1 MSHIR
6 QQFTL
11 FFTAL
16 QFYTRLPAPKWVVY
30 KPENLSLAT
39 GYLPFV
45 GWMVGMA
52 AGATWLF
59 AGYLTNPSIA
69 ILCSMIISILLTG
82 AFHEDGFADVCDG
95 FGGGWTREKILAIMK
110 DSRVGAYASVGLILI
125 LALKF
130 TLLQSIGLQIAAT
143 DTFQTGIISLL
154 VTGHA
159 LSRLMPVFVIYM
171 LPYARD
177 TDSKA
182 KPVAEKPPFSV
193 LVTAIVFAV
202 IPLLALAMRWSQP
215 LLFAVIPVLGI
226 ITILLARYFKKWI
239 GGYTGDCLGAIQQ
252 VCEIAFYF
260 FVTVLWKFA

>member
-1 MSHIR
+1 MSLLR

-16 QFYTRLPAPKWVVY
+16 QFYTRLPAPQWVFY
-30 KPENLSLAT
+30 KPENLSLST
-39 GYLPFV
+39 GYLPLI
-45 GWMVGMA
+45 GWIVGMVA
-52 AGATWLF
+52 AGIWWGAN
-59 AGYLTNPSIA
+59 YLTNPSIA
-69 ILCSMIISILLTG
+69 ILCSMILSILLTG

-95 FGGGWTREKILAIMK
+95 FGGGWTRDKILEIMK
-110 DSRVGAYASVGLILI
+110 DSRVGTYASVGLILI

-130 TLLQSIGLQIAAT
+130 SLLQSISDHGNRIM
-143 DTFQTGIISLL
+143 GVL
-154 VTGHA
+154 VSGHA

-193 LVTAIVFAV
+193 LMMAIGLGVAPLFGMVLWLGQPWLLAV
-202 IPLLALAMRWSQP
+202 IIFTGLL
-215 LLFAVIPVLGI
+215 
-226 ITILLARYFKKWI
+226 TIGLARYFKKWI

-252 VCEIAFYF
+252 VCEVGFYL
-260 FVTVLWKFA
+260 FVVVLWKFI